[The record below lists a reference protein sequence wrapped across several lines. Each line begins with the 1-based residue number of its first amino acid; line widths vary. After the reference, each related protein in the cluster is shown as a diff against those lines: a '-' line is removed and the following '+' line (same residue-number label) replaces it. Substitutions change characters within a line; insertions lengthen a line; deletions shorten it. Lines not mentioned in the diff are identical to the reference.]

1 MAALIVFVALAVA
14 YVQVLG
20 APFLWDDRLLILGA
34 PLVGHGAALGEFL
47 RQPFWAG
54 GVGPQS
60 ASYYRPLV
68 TLSFALDHRL
78 HGDNPAGY
86 HLTNLGLHELNALL
100 LLALIRRA
108 KVRPVVAALVAVL
121 WALQPRLA
129 EAAAWISGRTD
140 LLATCCVLASLL
152 VWGDSALRRVLAS
165 VLVFA
170 GLLAKE
176 SAAAGVLAL
185 AVMESTHA
193 VEGSLR
199 AKFAVVGRRLAPL
212 VVAVAA
218 AVALRW
224 AAVGFRV
231 EGESLGG
238 ARRAVTVLD
247 ALGTYAGML
256 VDAFRPRAL
265 IGRVGVFSAW
275 SSALGV
281 VVVVVGCWGIARHRG
296 RWRPSTAI
304 GLALLVG
311 GLAPVLHV
319 VPIPVRTLAADRFL
333 YLPSA
338 GLALALAAPID
349 RLLAARRVGWFLA
362 SALALTLGWF
372 TVERVRVWSDEV
384 EFWVRTYLE
393 TPDTNSAAATDLVTL
408 FYRGGLYEDALIL
421 AQREREY
428 RDPSK
433 VEARFNEALCLER
446 LGRLDEAL
454 SLLLTTR
461 AKRHAP
467 DTQTQIAVVELKL
480 GRADAARARLEPLVQ
495 GGYGPARELL
505 ARIPEF
511 TRAQADLARTPKS
524 DATTRARL
532 ASLLGDE
539 TVAVPAWL
547 EATADPSGT
556 PAIAHEALSY
566 LVQTGNRTAIVTAAR
581 RYVARYGALSP
592 ELASIVALKLE
603 EIDRLL
609 AVRPRLKLGHTGD
622 HFDRS

>member
-1 MAALIVFVALAVA
+1 VFLAALIVFVAVAVA

-86 HLTNLGLHELNALL
+86 HLTNLVLHELNALL
-100 LLALIRRA
+100 LFALVRRA
-108 KVRPVVAALVAVL
+108 KVRPVVAALAAVL

-140 LLATCCVLASLL
+140 LLATVCVLASLL
-152 VWGDSALRRVLAS
+152 VWGDSLVRRVLAS
-165 VLVFA
+165 LLVFA

-176 SAAAGVLAL
+176 SAVAGVLAL
-185 AVMESTHA
+185 AVMEWTLA
-193 VEGSLR
+193 GEGAAR
-199 AKFAVVGRRLAPL
+199 AKSVVVARRVWP
-212 VVAVAA
+212 VGVAVAA
-218 AVALRW
+218 GIALRW
-224 AAVGFRV
+224 SAVGFRV
-231 EGESLGG
+231 EGESLGVAG
-238 ARRAVTVLD
+238 RAATVLD

-265 IGRVGVFSAW
+265 IGRVGVWSAW
-275 SSALGV
+275 TIALGAAV
-281 VVVVVGCWGIARHRG
+281 FAGACWGALRHRG
-296 RWRPSTAI
+296 PWRTSTAV
-304 GLALLVG
+304 GLALLAGALV
-311 GLAPVLHV
+311 PVLHV

-338 GLALALAAPID
+338 GLVLALAAAFERWLD
-349 RLLAARRVGWFLA
+349 ARRSVGFLAA
-362 SALALTLGWF
+362 ALVLTLGWF
-372 TVERVRVWSDEV
+372 TMARVRVWSDEV
-384 EFWVRTYLE
+384 EFWVQTYLE

-408 FYRGGLYEDALIL
+408 FYRAGLYGDALSL
-421 AQREREY
+421 AQREHEY

-454 SLLLTTR
+454 TLLLTTP

-480 GRADAARARLEPLVQ
+480 GRSDAARARLEPVAT
-495 GGYGPARELL
+495 GGYAPARQLL

-511 TRAQADLARTPKS
+511 TQAQSALARTPQS
-524 DATTRARL
+524 DTTTRARL

-547 EATADPSGT
+547 EVTADPRAAEPT
-556 PAIAHEALSY
+556 VRQALSY
-566 LVQTGNRTAIVTAAR
+566 LVQTGNRAAIVTTAR
-581 RYVARYGALSP
+581 RYLDRYGALSP
-592 ELASIVALKLE
+592 ELTSIVSLKLE
-603 EIDRLL
+603 EIDRLI
-609 AVRPRLKLGHTGD
+609 AVRARLKLG
-622 HFDRS
+622 